1 MIALFGAGG
10 AVGHSLAVE
19 LDKRGLPYRV
29 VGRNIET
36 LQREFPNAE
45 VARADFFKG
54 EGTLEAAEGIET
66 VFYLAGAPYTEFDKH
81 PIMVRNA
88 LDGAITAGVARFV
101 LVVPVYAYGA
111 AQSVPVPESQP
122 HDPQTHKGRYRLEQE
137 QAVLQAGKRGGM
149 LTMAVHMPDF
159 YGPFAELSYA
169 NAFMREVFTNKTASW
184 LGPASAQREFLF
196 APDIAEPLLRLS
208 DDPQA
213 YGRCWNLGGTA
224 VTAKEFIDLV
234 FVASGKKPK
243 YNVIPKFVVQAFGLF
258 NPMMREIAE
267 MYYLFDSGFVLD
279 DTELRAQIG
288 DWPKTP
294 LEQGIRQTFAWMS
307 AHPAPVSP

>member
-36 LQREFPNAE
+36 LRREFPNAD

-54 EGTLEAAEGIET
+54 ENVLEAAQGIET
-66 VFYLAGAPYTEFDKH
+66 IFYLAGAPYTEFDKH

-88 LDGAITAGVARFV
+88 LDGAVTAGVARFV
-101 LVVPVYAYGA
+101 LVVPVYAFGA
-111 AQSVPVPESQP
+111 AKSLPVPESQP
-122 HDPQTHKGRYRLEQE
+122 HEPQTRKGRYRLEQE
-137 QAVLQAGKRGGM
+137 QAVLQADKRGGM
-149 LTMAVHMPDF
+149 RTMAVHMADF
-159 YGPFAELSYA
+159 YGPNADLSYA
-169 NAFMREVFTNKTASW
+169 NAFLREVLANKTASW
-184 LGPASAQREFLF
+184 LGPESSQREFLF

-208 DDPQA
+208 EDPQA

-224 VTAKEFIDLV
+224 VTAKDFIDLI
-234 FVASGKKPK
+234 FVATGKKPK
-243 YNVIPKFVVQAFGLF
+243 YNCIPKFVVQAFGLF

-267 MYYLFDSGFVLD
+267 MYYLFESGFVLD
-279 DTELRAQIG
+279 DSALRSEIG

-294 LEQGIRQTFAWMS
+294 LEQGIRQTVAWMS
-307 AHPAPVSP
+307 QHPASVSS